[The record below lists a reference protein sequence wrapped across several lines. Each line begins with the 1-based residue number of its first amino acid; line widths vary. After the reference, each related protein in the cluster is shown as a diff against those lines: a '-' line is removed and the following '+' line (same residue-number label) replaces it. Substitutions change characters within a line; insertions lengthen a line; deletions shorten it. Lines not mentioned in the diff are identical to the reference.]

1 MMLIQSTHPALNIK
15 NINFSAKNVFSLKIY
30 IIYMYSCIA
39 IKCYYPLN
47 IEKHF
52 TYFDNI
58 IRFYTCLK
66 NFEIYIISVN
76 GKFSL

>member
-1 MMLIQSTHPALNIK
+1 
-15 NINFSAKNVFSLKIY
+15 
-30 IIYMYSCIA
+30 MYSCIA

-58 IRFYTCLK
+58 IRFYTCLMK
-66 NFEIYIISVN
+66 PLLLPASILYV
-76 GKFSL
+76 LV

>member
-1 MMLIQSTHPALNIK
+1 
-15 NINFSAKNVFSLKIY
+15 
-30 IIYMYSCIA
+30 MYCCIA

-58 IRFYTCLK
+58 IRFYTCLM